1 VSKLSRRLLG
11 RRATYLY
18 VESIITMSVGYFLWF
33 ILSKIATLEIIGVS
47 STVISLTIIF
57 TTVVD
62 LGISYGSTRFL
73 GRSFSEGQT
82 EDTKVLIRASLF
94 LLCMAIVVCS
104 SAVLIF
110 EYMIFPVTIAFD
122 LIIVSILIL
131 GVSSVYAML
140 RSVLIASLETQSF
153 PRITVI
159 SSICKISLTILLVL
173 LGMGAIGVTLGYL
186 SGFVLGTILL
196 SYTLLGI
203 LKPSQ
208 KQSKVSL
215 SLACRNILVASI
227 PSWVPKVMSV
237 IGARLGTVVVFG
249 TEGATQA
256 GSYFIATS
264 VFYAITAVMDAL
276 NSVAFPILSAMD
288 DQRKRFVWRL
298 IKMIL
303 ITTLPI
309 SSVAILY
316 SDEIMAI
323 FGPGYIQ
330 ASLPLKIILLSTL
343 TYTFNAGITILV
355 YSYGNYLQVSTTGIS
370 SSSSRIVLYFILVP
384 LYGTTGAAIA
394 FTTGSIVAFI
404 VSALVTKKIGMK
416 IFWKELALLFA
427 IPNAVALLLGFF
439 QVEYMIG
446 IPVIFT
452 ASLAL
457 FLTLRLLTKPDLY
470 DSVAILPD
478 RIAKPLTNILNKF

>member
-1 VSKLSRRLLG
+1 
-11 RRATYLY
+11 
-18 VESIITMSVGYFLWF
+18 
-33 ILSKIATLEIIGVS
+33 
-47 STVISLTIIF
+47 
-57 TTVVD
+57 
-62 LGISYGSTRFL
+62 
-73 GRSFSEGQT
+73 
-82 EDTKVLIRASLF
+82 
-94 LLCMAIVVCS
+94 
-104 SAVLIF
+104 
-110 EYMIFPVTIAFD
+110 
-122 LIIVSILIL
+122 
-131 GVSSVYAML
+131 
-140 RSVLIASLETQSF
+140 VLIASLETQSF
-153 PRITVI
+153 PRITII
-159 SSICKISLTILLVL
+159 SSICKIFLTILLVL
-173 LGMGAIGVTLGYL
+173 LGMGAIGITLGYL

-196 SYTLLGI
+196 SHTLLGI

-208 KQSKVSL
+208 KESKISL

-227 PSWVPKVMSV
+227 PSWLPKVTSV
-237 IGARLGTVVVFG
+237 IGARLGTIVVFG

-298 IKMIL
+298 IKMVL
-303 ITTLPI
+303 IITLPM

-323 FGPGYIQ
+323 FGPSYIQ

-343 TYTFNAGITILV
+343 TYTFNAGITILI
-355 YSYGNYLQVSTTGIS
+355 YSYGNYLQVLATGIS

-384 LYGTTGAAIA
+384 LYGAVGAAIA

-404 VSALVTKKIGMK
+404 VSTLVTKKIGMK

-427 IPNAVALLLGFF
+427 IPNVVALLLGFF

-452 ASLAL
+452 ASLTL
-457 FLTLRLLTKPDLY
+457 FLTFRLLTKPDLY
-470 DSVAILPD
+470 DSVAALPD
-478 RIAKPLTNILNKF
+478 RISKPLISILDKF